1 MTMREYPKRPL
12 VGVGAIILKENR
24 ILLVRRAS
32 DPNKG
37 LWSIPGGLVRIG
49 ECLRDAVR
57 REVWEETGLEVE
69 VGDLAFVSEEI
80 FRAEGV
86 RYHYILIDF
95 FAEVV
100 GGELRAGSD
109 AMDVAWFDINEL
121 GNEVIEGVR
130 KIIGEIKAGR
140 KGIFI

>member
-1 MTMREYPKRPL
+1 MAMREYPNRPL
-12 VGVGAIILKENR
+12 VGVGAIIVEGNR
-24 ILLVRRAS
+24 ILLVKRAS

-49 ECLRDAVR
+49 EGLKEAVR
-57 REVWEETGLEVE
+57 REVREETGLEIE

-80 FRAEGV
+80 FRADGV

-95 FAEVV
+95 FAKVV
-100 GGELRAGSD
+100 GGKLKAGSD
-109 AMDVAWFDINEL
+109 AMDVAWFDIDRL
-121 GNEVIEGVR
+121 GDEVIEGVR
-130 KIIGEIKAGR
+130 KMVGEMKAGR